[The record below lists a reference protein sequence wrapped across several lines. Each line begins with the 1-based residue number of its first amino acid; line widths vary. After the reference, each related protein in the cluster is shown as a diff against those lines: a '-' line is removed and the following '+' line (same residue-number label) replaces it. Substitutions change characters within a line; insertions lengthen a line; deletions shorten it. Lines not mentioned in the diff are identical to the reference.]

1 MYVQIEEISH
11 TGILWK
17 DSLPLTTMVFTL
29 LPLYA
34 TFRKGLPMQFF
45 CALTSCFVASVYHFM
60 LYQQVGELWGMTT
73 DTWRSLDVT
82 IACYCLGI
90 SMAYLIHSNHILIHL
105 TTRLLVPVAMFIM
118 HLRGAGLLSFAKI
131 LIANSVVIV
140 VARSIF
146 VTKEVP
152 VYDWSYLKYALSNV
166 ALGLFF
172 FPLPV
177 FNPNMYWLYHS
188 LWHIFIAFGLFVSY
202 ALLHTGHYQANK
214 AVKQA

>member
-1 MYVQIEEISH
+1 MYVQIDEISH
-11 TGILWK
+11 TGVLWK

-34 TFRKGLPMQFF
+34 TFRKGLPMQFMA
-45 CALTSCFVASVYHFM
+45 ALSSCFVASVYHFM
-60 LYQQVGELWGMTT
+60 LYQRLESLWGWST

-90 SMAYLIHSNHILIHL
+90 SSAYLIHSNHMLIHIS
-105 TTRLLVPVAMFIM
+105 TRFVVPVAMLFM
-118 HLRGAGLLSFAKI
+118 YLRGAQLLAFAKV

-140 VARSIF
+140 VGRNIF
-146 VTKEVP
+146 KTKEVP
-152 VYDWSYLKYALSNV
+152 IYNWGYLKYALLNV

-188 LWHIFIAFGLFVSY
+188 LWHIFIALGLFVSY
-202 ALLHTGHYQANK
+202 ALLHTGKYQLSGGKKEA
-214 AVKQA
+214 